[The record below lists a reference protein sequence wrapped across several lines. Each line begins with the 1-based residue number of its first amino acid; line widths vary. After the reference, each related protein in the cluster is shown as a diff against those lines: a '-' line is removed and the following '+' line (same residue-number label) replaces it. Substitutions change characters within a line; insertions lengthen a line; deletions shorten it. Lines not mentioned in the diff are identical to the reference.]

1 MKSQVTGILF
11 FIIQLSLSAQ
21 FEEAFKV
28 EYPKRLRLIDSIYTS
43 FLEAGQS
50 YITILPKLS
59 PLKELASIKQDEISL
74 WMFKVLELRTKLYLD
89 SFPIDQKVSTF
100 LKVIHELH
108 VNGHNLVES
117 FSLLYL
123 AQILKENG
131 KSGTSLS
138 YMMRAFDLSN
148 CDNGNEILM
157 PQMIALR
164 ISSILYLLGDY
175 LKAKEYAIKSY
186 SDKMKGHRKIL
197 SYDLLSQISLQLGQ
211 YDSSSL
217 YIKKCIEVYVKEDTT
232 CSPIKGWRGI
242 MYGYAGK
249 IHYFKNEFELAI
261 PLFRNAI
268 PILVDAGF
276 YNNVSSFA
284 IRLAESYLK
293 TGKMSEAQ
301 SLIPTIKKAISRN
314 KDERNF
320 LDYYKLRVVLD
331 KNHQSVSGISSVLDS
346 ILFWSKKL
354 NQHNDQN
361 ALIRHEM
368 DFEINAYKQREAEL
382 AQNISRQLYI
392 RSVLWRL
399 LGFSVLMATF
409 IFYFKQRQIRR
420 QKKESLKSLEE
431 AARELALAK
440 EQLNDFKNS
449 LIEKSRRL
457 EILES
462 ETDSATNQQDL
473 EILRLKT
480 ILTDQEWFKFREL
493 FDRVHAGY
501 FTRLKGRFPGLTQGE
516 IRIFAL
522 IKLSFTNK
530 DMASTLGVGQGA
542 IRTMKSRLLK
552 KLDLAGELSLEEIV
566 ESI

>member
-1 MKSQVTGILF
+1 MKSYVTGVLF
-11 FIIQLSLSAQ
+11 FILQISLNAQ

-28 EYPKRLRLIDSIYTS
+28 EYPQRLRLIDSIYTS
-43 FLEAGQS
+43 FLLTGQS
-50 YITILPKLS
+50 YSTIHINLGKLE
-59 PLKELASIKQDEISL
+59 ELASLKRDEISL
-74 WMFKVLELRTKLYLD
+74 LMFRVLDQRTKLYED
-89 SFPIDQKVSTF
+89 SISIDQKISTF
-100 LKVIHELH
+100 LKVVHE
-108 VNGHNLVES
+108 VNINGHDLVEAH
-117 FSLLYL
+117 SLLYL

-148 CDNGNEILM
+148 NEAGNEILM

-164 ISSILYLLGDY
+164 IGSILYMLGDY
-175 LKAKEYAIKSY
+175 LRAKEYAIKSY
-186 SDKMKGHRKIL
+186 ADKMKGHRRIL

-211 YDSSSL
+211 YDSSSI

-232 CSPIKGWRGI
+232 SWPIKGWRGI

-268 PILVDAGF
+268 PILVDAEL

-293 TGKMSEAQ
+293 TGKTAEARAVM
-301 SLIPTIKKAISRN
+301 PTIEKAISRN

-320 LDYYKLRVVLD
+320 LDYYKLRVLLD
-331 KNHQSVSGISSVLDS
+331 KNYQSVSGISSVLDS
-346 ILFWSKKL
+346 ILYWSKKL

-368 DFEINAYKQREAEL
+368 DFEINAYRQREAEL
-382 AQNISRQLYI
+382 AQNISKQLYI
-392 RSVLWRL
+392 RTVLWRL

-431 AARELALAK
+431 AARELALAN

-530 DMASTLGVGQGA
+530 DMAATLGVGPGA

-552 KLDLAGELSLEEIV
+552 KLDLDVDLSLEEIV

>member
-28 EYPKRLRLIDSIYTS
+28 EYPQRLRLIDSIYTS
-43 FLEAGQS
+43 FLLTGQS
-50 YITILPKLS
+50 YSTIHINLGKLEALAN
-59 PLKELASIKQDEISL
+59 LKRDEISL
-74 WMFKVLELRTKLYLD
+74 LMFRVLDQRTKLYED
-89 SFPIDQKVSTF
+89 SISIDQKISKF
-100 LKVIHELH
+100 LKVVHE
-108 VNGHNLVES
+108 VNIDGHDLVEAH
-117 FSLLYL
+117 SLLYL

-148 CDNGNEILM
+148 NEVGNEILM

-164 ISSILYLLGDY
+164 IGGILYLLGDY
-175 LKAKEYAIKSY
+175 VMAKEYAIKSY
-186 SDKMKGHRKIL
+186 ADKMKGHRKIL

-211 YDSSSL
+211 YDSSSI

-232 CSPIKGWRGI
+232 SRPIKGWRGI
-242 MYGYAGK
+242 LYGYAGK

-268 PILVDAGF
+268 PILVDAEL
-276 YNNVSSFA
+276 YNNISSFA

-293 TGKMSEAQ
+293 NGNMAEARA
-301 SLIPTIKKAISRN
+301 LMPTIEKVISRN

-320 LDYYKLRVVLD
+320 LDYYKLRVILD

-354 NQHNDQN
+354 NQQNDQN

-368 DFEINAYKQREAEL
+368 DFEINAHRQREAEL
-382 AQNISRQLYI
+382 ARNISRQIYT

-409 IFYFKQRQIRR
+409 IFYFKQKQIRR

-462 ETDSATNQQDL
+462 ETDSASNQQDL
-473 EILRLKT
+473 ESLRLKT

-501 FTRLKGRFPGLTQGE
+501 FTRLKSRFPALTQGE